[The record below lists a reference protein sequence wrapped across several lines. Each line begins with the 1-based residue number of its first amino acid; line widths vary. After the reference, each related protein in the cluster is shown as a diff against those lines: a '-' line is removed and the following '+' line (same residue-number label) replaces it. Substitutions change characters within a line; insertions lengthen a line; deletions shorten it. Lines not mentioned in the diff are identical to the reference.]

1 VLSVVDTHF
10 WGAVK
15 QSNKG
20 EIIMKL
26 AAAAVSMDA
35 TRISKEWEQ
44 QINKREMP
52 KDEIPVFGIRFSQA
66 LASSTESSISARS
79 MVGSIGKPPASP
91 LPIGDGDQVLTLLTE
106 KVLGI
111 PVQLREPSRSFGQG
125 RSPQTVQGLTLSTV
139 TSYQVEES
147 LLFAAQGSV
156 TATDGRNISFELN
169 LSMTSQ
175 TTMTR
180 TMSFDAGLLLDPLVL
195 QFDTTSPL
203 LGESFFTFDLDGDG
217 MAEQLARPGCGCGF
231 LAFDRN
237 GDGEINDGLE
247 LFGPSS
253 GSGFAELAQLD
264 NDANLW
270 LDQND
275 PLFSRLSVW
284 RHGEDG
290 ATTLQSLAEA
300 GVGAIA
306 LTHAGTTFQLRAGDG
321 RILGQVA
328 ASGIFLTE
336 KGEVRALQELDLAVA
351 EDGDTSSTGG
361 GAPMLPERLE
371 AITVLRHIIGMQRLR
386 LRFLVLA
393 RQAAREREELVRAD
407 RDPLFSWLQEGEAA
421 SKDNSPRRTGRGVA
435 TTMYSD
441 ESFYSQKTQ
450 ITLPLPRGDERLLS

>member
-1 VLSVVDTHF
+1 
-10 WGAVK
+10 
-15 QSNKG
+15 
-20 EIIMKL
+20 MKL

-52 KDEIPVFGIRFSQA
+52 KDEIPAFGIRFSQA

-91 LPIGDGDQVLTLLTE
+91 LPMGEGDQVLTLLTE
-106 KVLGI
+106 KVLGM
-111 PVQLREPSRSFGQG
+111 PVRLREPSRSFGQG
-125 RSPQTVQGLTLSTV
+125 RSPQTAQGLTLSTV
-139 TSYQVEES
+139 TSYHVEES
-147 LLFAAQGSV
+147 LMFAAQGSI
-156 TATDGRNISFELN
+156 TTTDGRNISFELN

-180 TMSFDAGLLLDPLVL
+180 TMSVDAGLLLDPLVL

-237 GDGEINDGLE
+237 GDGVINNGFE

-264 NDANLW
+264 GDANLW
-270 LDQND
+270 LDEND

-284 RHGEDG
+284 RPGVNGE
-290 ATTLQSLAEA
+290 TTLQSLAEA

-336 KGEVRALQELDLAVA
+336 NGEVRALQELDLAVA
-351 EDGDTSSTGG
+351 GDVRPPLPGG
-361 GAPMLPERLE
+361 GIAMPSEMLE
-371 AITVLRHIIGMQRLR
+371 AIAVLRHIIGMQRLR

-393 RQAAREREELVRAD
+393 RQVGREREELAKGE
-407 RDPLFSWLQEGEAA
+407 RDPLFSWLRQGEIAA
-421 SKDNSPRRTGRGVA
+421 KDNPHKRTGRGIIP
-435 TTMYSD
+435 TIHSN
-441 ESFYSQKTQ
+441 ESFFSQKTQ

>member
-1 VLSVVDTHF
+1 
-10 WGAVK
+10 
-15 QSNKG
+15 
-20 EIIMKL
+20 MKL

-44 QINKREMP
+44 QITTREVP
-52 KDEIPVFGIRFSQA
+52 KDESPAFGIRFSQA
-66 LASSTESSISARS
+66 LASSTKSSISARS
-79 MVGSIGKPPASP
+79 TVGSVAATSDSP
-91 LPIGDGDQVLTLLTE
+91 LPVGDGDQVLTLLTE
-106 KVLGI
+106 KVLGK
-111 PVQLREPSRSFGQG
+111 PVQLHEPLRSFGQG
-125 RSPQTVQGLTLSTV
+125 RSPRAAQGLTLSTV
-139 TSYQVEES
+139 TSYHVEES
-147 LLFAAQGSV
+147 LMFAAQGSI
-156 TATDGRNISFELN
+156 TSTDGRSISFELN

-175 TTMTR
+175 TTVIR
-180 TMSFDAGLLLDPLVL
+180 TMSVDAGLLLDPLVL

-237 GDGEINDGLE
+237 GDGVINDGLE

-270 LDQND
+270 LDEND

-284 RHGEDG
+284 RHGENG
-290 ATTLQSLAEA
+290 ETELQSLTEA

-336 KGEVRALQELDLAVA
+336 NGEVRALQELDLTVA
-351 EDGDTSSTGG
+351 GDVRPPLPGG
-361 GAPMLPERLE
+361 GIAMPPETLE
-371 AITVLRHIIGMQRLR
+371 AIAVLRHIIGMQRLR

-393 RQAAREREELVRAD
+393 RQAGQEREALGRGD
-407 RDPLFSWLQEGEAA
+407 RDPLFFWLQEGEAA
-421 SKDNSPRRTGRGVA
+421 AKDNPHKRAGRAVA
-435 TTMYSD
+435 PTVYSN
-441 ESFYSQKTQ
+441 ESFFYQKAQ

>member
-1 VLSVVDTHF
+1 
-10 WGAVK
+10 
-15 QSNKG
+15 
-20 EIIMKL
+20 MKL

-35 TRISKEWEQ
+35 TRISREWEQ
-44 QINKREMP
+44 QVNKREVA
-52 KDEIPVFGIRFSQA
+52 KDESPAFGIRFSQA

-79 MVGSIGKPPASP
+79 MVGSIGAPAASP
-91 LPIGDGDQVLTLLTE
+91 LPLGDGDQVLTLLAE
-106 KVLGI
+106 KVLGM
-111 PVQLREPSRSFGQG
+111 PVQLREPSLSVGQG
-125 RSPQTVQGLTLSTV
+125 RSPHTAQGLTLSTV

-147 LLFAAQGSV
+147 LMFAAQGAITS
-156 TATDGRNISFELN
+156 TDGRNISFELN
-169 LSMTSQ
+169 LSMTSK

-237 GDGEINDGLE
+237 GDGVINNGLE
-247 LFGPSS
+247 LFGPDS

-264 NDANLW
+264 SDANLW
-270 LDQND
+270 LDEND
-275 PLFSRLSVW
+275 PLFSALSVW

-290 ATTLQSLAEA
+290 ETTLQSLAEA

-336 KGEVRALQELDLAVA
+336 DGEVRALQELDLAVA
-351 EDGDTSSTGG
+351 GDFRPPLPGG
-361 GAPMLPERLE
+361 GAAMPPETLE
-371 AITVLRHIIGMQRLR
+371 AIAVLRHIITMQRLR

-393 RQAAREREELVRAD
+393 RQAGQEREALARGD
-407 RDPLFSWLQEGEAA
+407 RDPLFSWLREGEAA
-421 SKDNSPRRTGRGVA
+421 AKDTLQRRTG
-435 TTMYSD
+435 
-441 ESFYSQKTQ
+441 
-450 ITLPLPRGDERLLS
+450 